1 MAESI
6 SQQKNC
12 RAVATVQK
20 GAKWFLRSDHIGNR
34 RSLLLLTVLAIS
46 TAAEKLK
53 NGAIQLF
60 SEGKWK
66 FMPFSASDDDSRHNL
81 IKSKGP
87 LNIQVL
93 WEAPI
98 VPPFFHVREASLC
111 AKCAC
116 CLLKAMTFGGSSFE
130 VSSFV
135 LERNAMAVGRA
146 LDDLFLVSF
155 IAKKLDRIWKR
166 FISKTNTKAQ
176 VLLSWYYYS
185 HIISKAN
192 EACDWRSIS
201 LIREKLFCREVVNS
215 ISKNREANRPPFI
228 FLANNIHRF

>member
-1 MAESI
+1 MESTI
-6 SQQKNC
+6 KSFAPTRRFPTMSSWPKCILKYGYGWVNL
-12 RAVATVQK
+12 ATKKLQSSSYGPKRGKVIFEVRPYWQSSLFI
-20 GAKWFLRSDHIGNR
+20 ATYSSSHFDRSWEVKR
-34 RSLLLLTVLAIS
+34 RCNSIVFRRKMKIHAI
-46 TAAEKLK
+46 
-53 NGAIQLF
+53 
-60 SEGKWK
+60 
-66 FMPFSASDDDSRHNL
+66 SASDDDSRHNL

-135 LERNAMAVGRA
+135 LGRNAAAVGRA
-146 LDDLFLVSF
+146 WDDLFLVSF

-166 FISKTNTKAQ
+166 FISKNKYNKGASFAFL
-176 VLLSWYYYS
+176 VLLQSY
-185 HIISKAN
+185 N
-192 EACDWRSIS
+192 
-201 LIREKLFCREVVNS
+201 
-215 ISKNREANRPPFI
+215 
-228 FLANNIHRF
+228 